1 MLTRKRAP
9 FKTRHEKI
17 ALVLSPIA
25 LLVSEP
31 YSSLVMKGKGK
42 KLASVLIIDTSGGL
56 PVAGPV
62 GYVIFGPCGDGIL
75 TAI

>member
-1 MLTRKRAP
+1 
-9 FKTRHEKI
+9 
-17 ALVLSPIA
+17 
-25 LLVSEP
+25 
-31 YSSLVMKGKGK
+31 MKGKGK

-75 TAI
+75 PFSRLYSTKFSYK